1 MDHLWAPWRMEYIQ
15 REKDDS
21 QGCVFCIKAED
32 IENDRNNLVLY
43 RDDDIYVVMN
53 LYPYT
58 NGHLLIC
65 SNQHTDTM
73 NDFTQTTLTKVMEL
87 AKQIMGILD
96 NTMNPDGFN
105 FGANLG
111 KTAGAGIAEHIHFH
125 VVPRWKGDTN
135 FMPVIGQSKVIM
147 DGLFETYD
155 NLKPQ
160 FDNIK

>member
-1 MDHLWAPWRMEYIQ
+1 M
-15 REKDDS
+15 S
-21 QGCVFCIKAED
+21 
-32 IENDRNNLVLY
+32 
-43 RDDDIYVVMN
+43 
-53 LYPYT
+53 
-58 NGHLLIC
+58 
-65 SNQHTDTM
+65 
-73 NDFTQTTLTKVMEL
+73 
-87 AKQIMGILD
+87 
-96 NTMNPDGFN
+96 PDGFN

-111 KTAGAGIAEHIHFH
+111 KAAGAGIAEHIHFH